1 MAMKAIMPKALVRS
15 KMMTRGNIET
25 VVDNVSVV
33 DSKASNQQ
41 VDNLQVVVVTM
52 VDQGRNLTSSLHHVI
67 QVVPEGEV
75 AAVQVE
81 LTRYLQA
88 VTPGLQTVT
97 LLREIQTEV
106 MMMMMETAAAPK
118 GQDLMYLTRLIRPG
132 SV

>member
-1 MAMKAIMPKALVRS
+1 MLKALVRS
-15 KMMTRGNIET
+15 EVMTRGNIKT
-25 VVDNVSVV
+25 VEDSGSVV
-33 DSKASNQQ
+33 SSKASNQQ

-52 VDQGRNLTSSLHHVI
+52 VGQGRNLTSSLHHVI

-75 AAVQVE
+75 TAVQVE

-106 MMMMMETAAAPK
+106 MMKMMEIAAAPK

-132 SV
+132 SA